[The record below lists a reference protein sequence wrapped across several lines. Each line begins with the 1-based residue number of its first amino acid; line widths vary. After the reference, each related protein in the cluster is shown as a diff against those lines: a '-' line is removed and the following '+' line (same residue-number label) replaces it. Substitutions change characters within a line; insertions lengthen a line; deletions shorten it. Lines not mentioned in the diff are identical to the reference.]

1 MPLLDKSIFD
11 EMKVVAAAAAAVAAN
26 FRGKNLNPFLET
38 KGFFL
43 SPTKTPIYK
52 IREYF

>member
-1 MPLLDKSIFD
+1 MPLLDKSRFD
-11 EMKVVAAAAAAVAAN
+11 EMKVAAAAAAVAAN